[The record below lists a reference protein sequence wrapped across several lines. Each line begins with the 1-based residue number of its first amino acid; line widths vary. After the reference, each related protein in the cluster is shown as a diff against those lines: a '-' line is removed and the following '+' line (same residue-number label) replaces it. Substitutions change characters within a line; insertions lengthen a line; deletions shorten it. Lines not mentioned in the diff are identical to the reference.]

1 MCNLNKIY
9 GVIYLIKRIFRL
21 LFSICFS
28 FSLVFCFS
36 PFVKAAKAPIDEKSQ
51 SYILMD
57 ADSGKILAAK
67 DENKKLYPASV
78 TKIMSLLLVAEA
90 LDNGKFSFNTELSA
104 SPDACSKGG
113 SQIWLKE
120 GETMTVDDLL
130 KATVIGSANDAC
142 VVLAEAVAG
151 SESAFVSRMN
161 ERAQELGMKNTHFE
175 NATGLDDTATNHLTT
190 AKDIAIMSRALLSH
204 SWITKYSTVWMD
216 TLRNGETELTNT
228 NKLVRFYDG
237 CTGLKTGTT
246 SKAGSCLSASA
257 KRDNT
262 HLIAVVMGAPTSKDR
277 FSDAKALLNYGF
289 ASFVNVPLLV
299 DESLVTEVH
308 VKKALE
314 TSIKPVI
321 PPTSLALI
329 NVADANKIEQKVT
342 LALDVTA
349 PVVAGQVLGKVDFF
363 AGNELVKTVNLVA
376 PDEIREISL
385 LECFKL
391 FLSGVS
397 K

>member
-1 MCNLNKIY
+1 LKKHILKI
-9 GVIYLIKRIFRL
+9 
-21 LFSICFS
+21 LFIPFVCL
-28 FSLVFCFS
+28 SLVLGFN
-36 PFVKAAKAPIDEKSQ
+36 PVVKAQPAPIDEKSQ

-67 DENKKLYPASV
+67 NENKKLYPASV
-78 TKIMSLLLVAEA
+78 TKIMSLLLTAEA
-90 LDNGKFSFNTELSA
+90 IDTGKFGFKTELVA

-120 GETMTVDDLL
+120 GEKMTVDDLL
-130 KATVIGSANDAC
+130 KATFIGSANDAC
-142 VVLAEAVAG
+142 TLLGEAVAG
-151 SESAFVSRMN
+151 SETAFVSLMN
-161 ERAQELGMKNTHFE
+161 ERARELGMTNTYFE
-175 NATGLDDTATNHLTT
+175 NCTGLDDTAEKHLTT
-190 AKDIAIMSRALLSH
+190 AKDIAIMSRELLSH
-204 SWITKYSTVWMD
+204 TWVTKYSTVWMD

-257 KRDNT
+257 KRDNM
-262 HLIAVVMGAPTSKDR
+262 HLIAVVMGAPTSNDR
-277 FSDAKALLNYGF
+277 FSDAKALLNFGF
-289 ASFVNVPLLV
+289 ASFTNVPLTV
-299 DESLVTEVH
+299 DESLITDVH
-308 VKKALE
+308 VKRAMVEK
-314 TSIKPVI
+314 IKPVI
-321 PPTSLALI
+321 PPTSLALVSVE
-329 NVADANKIEQKVT
+329 NAKKIDQKIT

-349 PVVAGQVLGKVDFF
+349 PVEAGQVLGKVEFF

>member
-1 MCNLNKIY
+1 MKKHILKI
-9 GVIYLIKRIFRL
+9 
-21 LFSICFS
+21 LFIPFVCL
-28 FSLVFCFS
+28 SLVLGFN
-36 PFVKAAKAPIDEKSQ
+36 PVVKAQPAPIDEKSQ

-67 DENKKLYPASV
+67 NENKKLYPASV
-78 TKIMSLLLVAEA
+78 TKIMSLLLTAEA
-90 LDNGKFSFNTELSA
+90 IDTGKFGFKTELVA

-120 GETMTVDDLL
+120 GEKMTVDDLL
-130 KATVIGSANDAC
+130 KATFIGSANDAC
-142 VVLAEAVAG
+142 TLLGEAVAG
-151 SESAFVSRMN
+151 SETAFVSLMN
-161 ERAQELGMKNTHFE
+161 ERARELGMTNTYFE
-175 NATGLDDTATNHLTT
+175 NCTGLDDTAEKHLTT
-190 AKDIAIMSRALLSH
+190 AKDIAIMSRELLSH
-204 SWITKYSTVWMD
+204 TWVTKYSTVWMD

-257 KRDNT
+257 KRDNM
-262 HLIAVVMGAPTSKDR
+262 HLIAVVMGAPTSNDR
-277 FSDAKALLNYGF
+277 FSDAKALLNFGF
-289 ASFVNVPLLV
+289 ASFTNVPLTV
-299 DESLVTEVH
+299 DESLITDVH
-308 VKKALE
+308 VKRAMVEK
-314 TSIKPVI
+314 IKPVI
-321 PPTSLALI
+321 PPTSLALVSVE
-329 NVADANKIEQKVT
+329 NAKKIDQKIT

-349 PVVAGQVLGKVDFF
+349 PVEAGQVLGKVEFF